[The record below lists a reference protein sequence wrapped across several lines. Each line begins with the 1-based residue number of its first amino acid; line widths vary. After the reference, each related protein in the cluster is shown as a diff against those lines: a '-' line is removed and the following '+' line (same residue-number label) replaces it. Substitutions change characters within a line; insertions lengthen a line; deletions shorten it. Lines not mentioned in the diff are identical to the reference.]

1 MKHITL
7 TEEIVLL
14 AIWRL
19 KDNAYGVTIKE
30 QVSEVTGKIWSIG
43 ALYVTLDQLVK
54 KGFIQ
59 KQPGEPTPERG
70 GRTKMFYLVTSQG
83 KEALHKAKDLQNS
96 LWEGLLEF
104 N

>member
-1 MKHITL
+1 MKHITI
-7 TEEIVLL
+7 TEEIVML

-30 QVSEVTGKIWSIG
+30 QVSDVTGKLWSIG

-54 KGFIQ
+54 KGYI
-59 KQPGEPTPERG
+59 KKYPGTPTPERG

-83 KEALHKAKDLQNS
+83 KVALQRAKDLQKS
-96 LWEGLLEF
+96 LWKGIPEF